1 MQRRIITIKAMAEK
15 LDMSVNEVKQ
25 LCEEN
30 KIPYQTRDEGT
41 VWEQKVFD
49 WKEVLKA
56 VGPRKKKEDPFVEE
70 TEKEKPAKKK

>member
-1 MQRRIITIKAMAEK
+1 MAEK
-15 LDMSVNEVKQ
+15 LDMSVNEVNQ

-41 VWEQKVFD
+41 AWEQKVFD

-56 VGPRKKKEDPFVEE
+56 VGPRKKKKDPFVEE
-70 TEKEKPAKKK
+70 KEEEKSASKK